1 MHPHHYVFGASFAKS
16 GVLLRGLK
24 LGNLL
29 QTEPRGLGYD
39 IGRHTQFLQIAGV
52 LYSFFLLPF
61 FSPFCT
67 SFRTPFLPPF
77 CMPLRAPFL

>member
-1 MHPHHYVFGASFAKS
+1 MHPHHYVFGASFAES

-39 IGRHTQFLQIAGV
+39 IGRHTQFFQIAGIPCS
-52 LYSFFLLPF
+52 LFLLAF
-61 FSPFCT
+61 F
-67 SFRTPFLPPF
+67 
-77 CMPLRAPFL
+77 

>member
-39 IGRHTQFLQIAGV
+39 IG
-52 LYSFFLLPF
+52 
-61 FSPFCT
+61 
-67 SFRTPFLPPF
+67 
-77 CMPLRAPFL
+77 